1 MEKFTKEQTPL
12 FTVIACIVMLLAF
25 FLVSMGGVT
34 PFEALKEGYVGWFGI
49 ILLIVDMLV
58 PVYLCIYAYRDQKAL
73 EPLKP
78 ILGISP
84 KLAYSLPLIAVG
96 VTLLSYFMFMAES
109 WSVILYFAAACC
121 AFFIFKNSAE

>member
-1 MEKFTKEQTPL
+1 MEKFTKEQKPL
-12 FTVIACIVMLLAF
+12 FTVAACAVMLLAF
-25 FLVSMGGVT
+25 FLVDMGGIT
-34 PFEALKEGYVGWFGI
+34 PFKALSKGYVGWFGI

-58 PVYLCIYAYRDQKAL
+58 PVYLCIYAFKDEKAL

-84 KLAYSLPLIAVG
+84 KLAYSLPLIAVA
-96 VTLLSYFMFMAES
+96 VSLLSYFMFTAEA
-109 WSVILYFAAACC
+109 WAIILYLVAACA